1 MNPYTQAVVNPTVQA
16 LQQQQGQQLSQ
27 QQSEAIRGG
36 AFGGERSGLQ
46 RAQLQGQQNLAFG
59 QAIAPLYQ
67 QGYQQAQNVA
77 QQQQGV
83 GLAAQQ
89 ANLAR
94 LTQAGQQFAG
104 LGTGAQTAAM
114 QGAQGQIA
122 AGTVEQQTKQAD
134 LTANYQQFLQ
144 QRGYDFQTAQ
154 FLANIAM
161 GTGALSGSTT
171 STTQPSPFFSD
182 ERLKHDKK
190 KIGETDDGLPIY
202 SFKYNGDDRTQIG
215 LMAQDVEKKKP
226 EAVGLAPASDG
237 HMYKTVDYDK
247 ATRPKKEYG
256 GGLMPLDNSM
266 GGAVNPDSTGESF
279 ARGGFALGG
288 PSILSPTD
296 QNALM
301 ASNYQ
306 TDAMPFSDQGM
317 HGLPRGAMPGPQG
330 IVPVSKGVH
339 VPNLVT
345 ATPVGT
351 APTGLGDQA
360 LRAVNTGKQL
370 AEGYGTVKTGLLG
383 SAATTAD
390 AKGARGLIGSQGDL
404 NFDKSFLGSVFGNSQ
419 KAASGG
425 LIVPRH
431 AYATDGGVDN
441 DGHKV
446 VIPGDPDHPGIPL
459 DAGEAARKLA
469 VSQANLGGDKS
480 GTGDNLLKAA
490 NLAKTGVDL
499 GTAAFKY
506 LPMIFAADGGAIDR
520 KGYAGDDGESGAVVE
535 PGLAPAN
542 DVAASNAGSDYR
554 SMVENAAKKNGID
567 VDHAVRLAHGES
579 RLRPIVGDDGSSAG
593 LFQLH
598 VGGLSKQYP
607 HPGLGD
613 EYFKQRQPDLANKL
627 SPSEKIAFLNAPEN
641 QADTADFATGHIAKN
656 GAGAWTI
663 ARQQG
668 LFGLP
673 GEAPS
678 RGLDVSSM
686 LPTLGRSGPGLYSGK
701 PASDATLGDVAGE
714 FLPKSVPTSSNF
726 WVPALSGIGSMLAS
740 KSHTLAGAIGEGLVG
755 GVSGYQQQQKQ
766 QQDMVRN
773 VFDMVKN
780 RFTRTLDKNGN
791 VVFIDT
797 FNGATL
803 NPGQVQQTVSKM
815 LSSAGIDPEPYGMSR
830 VQTADASR
838 VAAPAGIRQVSDA
851 GTGATVGPQDKP
863 TKVSEASSSSNTSPA
878 TTPAPNADKP
888 QQNINLMNP
897 GQLRELVISGQIS
910 GGPTDARARQA
921 EIDAMLK
928 RADQLGGDI
937 DPTISGQGI
946 KLRELAATQQ
956 RLLDDKINQV
966 LEYQK
971 TQNNEFAKGRVD
983 RINEYQKE
991 VQTRTPTYDG
1001 AISNLQRLAKLASEQ
1016 PTGRGSQ
1023 LAADAVGLLKR
1034 AGLEDFIPS
1043 NWKNIPGGYDE
1054 IMKISTAQMLNQ
1066 LMADKIIRAPQAGL
1080 KYEQATVPS
1089 PSSDPDAFYSLVGNK
1104 LGEVLHSRAKDTA
1117 FLNSPAGSIEP
1128 ATHELTWPHQKGN
1141 ELEAHKREAFSQLPI
1156 NKSVSREQVKSLQD
1170 SYRDKE
1176 TGATFTARYVGEP
1189 GAANEVAA
1197 PSLPAP
1203 LRSVEGLEY
1212 SASRNQYRDRA
1223 GNVYDASGK
1232 RVQ

>member
-1 MNPYTQAVVNPTVQA
+1 MCGGSTTSTSTVQIPPEVLARYNAVNARAETAATAPFQNYTGQFVAGLTDTQQAGLSGANTAANLAQPYYGTAAGLTLAGAGSVDPGQLQTNQYMNPYTQAVVNPTVQA

-46 RAQLQGQQNLAFG
+46 RAQLQGQQNLALG

-215 LMAQDVEKKKP
+215 LMAQDVEKNKP

-306 TDAMPFSDQGM
+306 TDAMPFSDQGI
-317 HGLPRGAMPGPQG
+317 HGLPRGAMPGSQG

-345 ATPVGT
+345 AAPVGT

-390 AKGARGLIGSQGDL
+390 PKGARGLIGSQGDL
-404 NFDKSFLGSVFGNSQ
+404 NFDKSFLGSVFGDSQ

-431 AYATDGGVDN
+431 AYATDGGVDD

-520 KGYAGDDGESGAVVE
+520 KGYAGTNGDSGAV
-535 PGLAPAN
+535 
-542 DVAASNAGSDYR
+542 Y
-554 SMVENAAKKNGID
+554 
-567 VDHAVRLAHGES
+567 ES
-579 RLRPIVGDDGSSAG
+579 ADGG
-593 LFQLH
+593 
-598 VGGLSKQYP
+598 
-607 HPGLGD
+607 
-613 EYFKQRQPDLANKL
+613 
-627 SPSEKIAFLNAPEN
+627 
-641 QADTADFATGHIAKN
+641 
-656 GAGAWTI
+656 
-663 ARQQG
+663 
-668 LFGLP
+668 
-673 GEAPS
+673 
-678 RGLDVSSM
+678 
-686 LPTLGRSGPGLYSGK
+686 
-701 PASDATLGDVAGE
+701 
-714 FLPKSVPTSSNF
+714 
-726 WVPALSGIGSMLAS
+726 
-740 KSHTLAGAIGEGLVG
+740 
-755 GVSGYQQQQKQ
+755 
-766 QQDMVRN
+766 
-773 VFDMVKN
+773 
-780 RFTRTLDKNGN
+780 
-791 VVFIDT
+791 
-797 FNGATL
+797 
-803 NPGQVQQTVSKM
+803 
-815 LSSAGIDPEPYGMSR
+815 
-830 VQTADASR
+830 
-838 VAAPAGIRQVSDA
+838 
-851 GTGATVGPQDKP
+851 
-863 TKVSEASSSSNTSPA
+863 
-878 TTPAPNADKP
+878 
-888 QQNINLMNP
+888 
-897 GQLRELVISGQIS
+897 
-910 GGPTDARARQA
+910 
-921 EIDAMLK
+921 
-928 RADQLGGDI
+928 
-937 DPTISGQGI
+937 
-946 KLRELAATQQ
+946 
-956 RLLDDKINQV
+956 
-966 LEYQK
+966 
-971 TQNNEFAKGRVD
+971 
-983 RINEYQKE
+983 
-991 VQTRTPTYDG
+991 
-1001 AISNLQRLAKLASEQ
+1001 
-1016 PTGRGSQ
+1016 
-1023 LAADAVGLLKR
+1023 
-1034 AGLEDFIPS
+1034 
-1043 NWKNIPGGYDE
+1043 
-1054 IMKISTAQMLNQ
+1054 
-1066 LMADKIIRAPQAGL
+1066 
-1080 KYEQATVPS
+1080 
-1089 PSSDPDAFYSLVGNK
+1089 
-1104 LGEVLHSRAKDTA
+1104 
-1117 FLNSPAGSIEP
+1117 
-1128 ATHELTWPHQKGN
+1128 
-1141 ELEAHKREAFSQLPI
+1141 
-1156 NKSVSREQVKSLQD
+1156 
-1170 SYRDKE
+1170 
-1176 TGATFTARYVGEP
+1176 
-1189 GAANEVAA
+1189 
-1197 PSLPAP
+1197 
-1203 LRSVEGLEY
+1203 
-1212 SASRNQYRDRA
+1212 
-1223 GNVYDASGK
+1223 
-1232 RVQ
+1232 